1 MLREY
6 IVRLIVICLVMLGV
20 LFMLAP
26 VKADSSIQFG
36 GISHHFI
43 SDDTT
48 NNFHR
53 AIIVNHE
60 DYLVGY
66 LRNSYGQDSFVAA
79 YNIYGETKKNY
90 STDVYLGAVR
100 GYDKCYGAFEEGENK
115 SKVIACPLLVINVT
129 INTETMVKPVL
140 SIWGDALVLTG
151 KIDF

>member
-1 MLREY
+1 MTRFLLVVVFILSLY
-6 IVRLIVICLVMLGV
+6 AIVSS
-20 LFMLAP
+20 A
-26 VKADSSIQFG
+26 KAETSIQFG

-53 AIIVNHE
+53 AVIISHE
-60 DYLVGY
+60 DYLAGY
-66 LRNSYGQDSFVAA
+66 LRNSYDQDSFVVA
-79 YNIYGETKKNY
+79 YNIYKETKKNY

-115 SKVIACPLLVINVT
+115 NKVTACPLLVINVT
-129 INTETMVKPVL
+129 INTDTVVKPVL
-140 SIWGDALVLTG
+140 SLWGDALVLTG